1 MLATMQSE
9 PRRSSAKGCM
19 RIILGILAGLLG
31 MLAGWFGLAF
41 LIVALSGPGRDGG
54 TAMGAFFNIG
64 PVGGLAGFIA
74 GVWLFSRIG
83 IVRDSALPD
92 PERPGAA
99 AAQAPAASAAAVLQ
113 SRVSRPFAVFVLAV
127 TAGLAW
133 WAWYELI
140 RSPYLTHGF
149 MTLDLQFRLPP
160 GMNLPAS
167 SDDVQI
173 EVEEGGEYAMAM
185 LGPAWHGHDSDRAVI
200 LATATLDRKTRHRLV
215 SLTLPGLVRQN
226 WRLDLPYDPDPTAGY
241 SPWRL
246 PSDAST
252 AKIEMNFRLQADR

>member
-1 MLATMQSE
+1 
-9 PRRSSAKGCM
+9 M
-19 RIILGILAGLLG
+19 RIILGSLAGLLG

-41 LIVALSGPGRDGG
+41 LIVALSGPDRDGG

-64 PVGGLAGFIA
+64 PVGGLVGFAA

-92 PERPGAA
+92 PEQSGAA
-99 AAQAPAASAAAVLQ
+99 APQAPVAPVAPVAAVLRT
-113 SRVSRPFAVFVLAV
+113 RVSRPFAVLVLAV

-160 GMNLPAS
+160 GMNLPLS
-167 SDDVQI
+167 SDNVQI
-173 EVEEGGEYAMAM
+173 EVAEGGEYTTAM
-185 LGPAWHGHDSDRAVI
+185 LGAAWHGHDGDRVVI
-200 LATATLDRKTRHRLV
+200 LATATLDKKTRQRVV
-215 SLTLPGLVRQN
+215 SLTLPGVAEQT
-226 WRLDLPYDPDPTAGY
+226 WRLDLPYDPDPTPGY

-252 AKIEMNFRLQADR
+252 SKIEMNFRLRADH